1 MQIESPARSQAC
13 RSLAA
18 LLPLTLPVVACT
30 ADGSGTDVVITD
42 SAGVAVASNLGPDIP
57 LDWRFER
64 VLTLGGR
71 DAGPEAFY
79 DVGRGKV
86 DADSSGNLY
95 VLDTGAKRVVVFD
108 SEGRH
113 LRTIGR
119 EGEGPGEI
127 AVPLGFSVLP
137 DGTVFVDDLGKGRL
151 VGFAPDGSALD
162 SEERVLP
169 GSRRVYWADGLYSSI
184 VTPDSA
190 GMRHRFLTVGGDDT
204 TDLAEFHAPVE
215 DRVVEFPSCGMSF
228 TGMPPIFAPAIR
240 WDAWR
245 GRAAVR
251 SGTTYEIDIYDH
263 GRHVNRV
270 RRAILPTRTT
280 AELAERELGEAMVV
294 MTPDGERRCD
304 PSEVVEQRGFEEAM
318 PAVRDLRVDPA
329 GRIWVG
335 RAGPR
340 PEPTQTDILAPDGT
354 YLGTLPASAPYPI
367 GFLPDGRA
375 LVAETDDVDVTRL
388 VIYRVVEVPSGFEPE

>member
-1 MQIESPARSQAC
+1 MQIVPTAKSPAGRT
-13 RSLAA
+13 LTA
-18 LLPLTLPVVACT
+18 LLPLMLPAVACT
-30 ADGSGTDVVITD
+30 ADGTGGEVVITD
-42 SAGVAVASNLGPDIP
+42 SAGVTIVSNLGPDIP

-86 DADSSGNLY
+86 DVDSSGNLY

-108 SEGRH
+108 GDGRH

-127 AVPLGFSVLP
+127 ALPLGFSVLP

-162 SEERVLP
+162 SEQRVQP
-169 GSRRVYWADGLYSSI
+169 GSRRVHWDDGLYSSI
-184 VTPDSA
+184 VTPDGA
-190 GMRHRFLTVGGDDT
+190 GMRDRFLTVVGNDT
-204 TDLAEFHAPVE
+204 TDLTELHAPVE
-215 DRVVEFPSCGMSF
+215 NRLVEFPSCGMSF

-251 SGTTYEIDIYDH
+251 AGTSYEIDVYEG
-263 GRHVNRV
+263 GRHVGRV
-270 RRAILPTRTT
+270 RRAILPIHTT
-280 AELAERELGEAMVV
+280 ANLAQRELGEAMTV
-294 MTPDGERRCD
+294 MTPGGERRCD
-304 PSEVVEQRGFEEAM
+304 PAEVVEQRGFEEEM
-318 PAVRDLRVDPA
+318 PAIRDLRVDPR
-329 GRIWVG
+329 GRIWAG

-340 PEPTQTDILAPDGT
+340 PEPTPTDIVAPDGT

-388 VIYRVVEVPSGFEPE
+388 VIYQVEEVPSGFEPE